1 MSQRLVMQNRFG
13 YLSGMLSFDIRSLET
28 HAATVDDELPA
39 DDPVWAPGDLK
50 PETAVHVTGR
60 LSAAGPGRF
69 YWHGRIDGSVA
80 LDCSRCLAEAHAR
93 VSDEAHLI
101 FVERGDENIDDPDVF
116 QFDPKDVEL
125 DLRPAI
131 REEWLVAA
139 PTYALCR
146 EDCKGLCQQ
155 CGADLN
161 AGPHTCAGEAVDPHW
176 AALRKLK
183 SSNS

>member
-1 MSQRLVMQNRFG
+1 MQSPAG
-13 YLSGMLSFDIRSLET
+13 YLSGMLSFDIRSLAA
-28 HAATVDDELPA
+28 HAATVDTELPA

-50 PETAVHVTGR
+50 PQTAVHVTGR

-69 YWHGRIDGSVA
+69 YWHGRIEGDVV
-80 LDCSRCLAEAHAR
+80 LDCSRCLAEAHAH

-101 FVERGDENIDDPDVF
+101 FAEQGDEDTDDPDVF
-116 QFDPKDVEL
+116 KLDPAAVEL

-131 REEWLVAA
+131 REEWLLAA

-146 EDCKGLCQQ
+146 DDCKGMCPQ
-155 CGADLN
+155 CGADMN
-161 AGPHTCAGEAVDPHW
+161 AGPHQCASQAIDPRW
-176 AALRKLK
+176 DALRKLK